1 MQEISPQRSIW
12 PHKRVTRLNFSCIW
26 LGKTGKCTDC
36 EGGTQDP
43 LLSYESVRMI
53 SITESVR
60 RRGGLAATF
69 ELYRDGHTRR
79 GLALAVDS
87 GSIIRVR
94 QGWYAQEKT
103 HPTLLEA
110 VRVGGRLTGLS
121 ALELQGFWSYPTDD
135 LHVAVHPHVARLR
148 TRLDKTRRL
157 SGASHPATCVHW
169 REEGAG
175 SRFMLAP
182 VECLADVMAC
192 QTPDVVTAV
201 ADSVLLKRPE
211 LHWEWRQ
218 LVSTSPQSHQG
229 YLEFIDGMCESGTE
243 SIFWF
248 RIRPFG
254 LKIARQVHVPGV
266 GRVDFRIGP
275 KLIIE
280 IDGAAYHTD
289 PAAFHRDRHRDAVLS
304 ALGYR
309 VLRFSYYQVLYD
321 WPEVEAAVIGALLRG
336 DHL

>member
-1 MQEISPQRSIW
+1 M
-12 PHKRVTRLNFSCIW
+12 V
-26 LGKTGKCTDC
+26 
-36 EGGTQDP
+36 
-43 LLSYESVRMI
+43 

-69 ELYRDGHTRR
+69 ELYEDGHTRR
-79 GLALAVDS
+79 GLASAVHS
-87 GSIIRVR
+87 GSIVRVR
-94 QGWYAQEKT
+94 QGWFALNGT
-103 HPTLLEA
+103 HPILLEA

-135 LHVAVHPHVARLR
+135 LHVAVHPHDARLR

-157 SGASHPATCVHW
+157 ADSPEPATCVHW
-169 REEGAG
+169 REHAAG

-182 VECLADVMAC
+182 VECLADVIAC

-201 ADSVLLKRPE
+201 ADSVLFKRPRLVAEWNE
-211 LHWEWRQ
+211 LVAGAAQCHR
-218 LVSTSPQSHQG
+218 S
-229 YLEFIDGMCESGTE
+229 YLAAVDGVCESGTE

-248 RIRPFG
+248 RTKKFG
-254 LKIARQVHVPGV
+254 LTIARQVHIPGI
-266 GRVDFRIGP
+266 GRVDFRVGP

-280 IDGAAYHTD
+280 VDGAAYHTD
-289 PAAFHRDRHRDAVLS
+289 PVAFHRDRHRDAVLS

-309 VLRFSYYQVLYD
+309 VLRFSYRQVLYA
-321 WPEVEAAVIGALLRG
+321 WPEVEAALVGAMLRG

>member
-1 MQEISPQRSIW
+1 M
-12 PHKRVTRLNFSCIW
+12 V
-26 LGKTGKCTDC
+26 
-36 EGGTQDP
+36 
-43 LLSYESVRMI
+43 

-69 ELYRDGHTRR
+69 ELYEDGHTRR
-79 GLALAVDS
+79 GLASAVHS
-87 GSIIRVR
+87 GSIVRVR
-94 QGWYAQEKT
+94 QGWFALNGT
-103 HPTLLEA
+103 HPILLEA

-135 LHVAVHPHVARLR
+135 LHVAVHPHDARLR

-157 SGASHPATCVHW
+157 ADSPEPATCVHW
-169 REEGAG
+169 REHAAG

-182 VECLADVMAC
+182 VECLTDVIAC

-201 ADSVLLKRPE
+201 ADSVLFKRPRLVAEWNE
-211 LHWEWRQ
+211 LVAGAAQCHR
-218 LVSTSPQSHQG
+218 S
-229 YLEFIDGMCESGTE
+229 YLAAVDGVCESGTE

-248 RIRPFG
+248 RTKKFG
-254 LKIARQVHVPGV
+254 LTIARQVHIPGI
-266 GRVDFRIGP
+266 GRVDFRVGP

-280 IDGAAYHTD
+280 VDGAAYHTD
-289 PAAFHRDRHRDAVLS
+289 PVAFHRDRHRDAVLS

-309 VLRFSYYQVLYD
+309 VLRFSYRQVLYA
-321 WPEVEAAVIGALLRG
+321 WPEVEAALVGAMLRG

>member
-1 MQEISPQRSIW
+1 ML
-12 PHKRVTRLNFSCIW
+12 RLLGW
-26 LGKTGKCTDC
+26 LGD
-36 EGGTQDP
+36 
-43 LLSYESVRMI
+43 ESGRMI

-79 GLALAVDS
+79 GLALAVNS

-94 QGWYAQEKT
+94 QGWYALENT

-121 ALELQGFWSYPTDD
+121 ALDLQGFWSYPTDD
-135 LHVAVHPHVARLR
+135 LHVAVHPHDSRLR

-157 SGASHPATCVHW
+157 SAVPHPATCVHW
-169 REEGAG
+169 REEGRG
-175 SRFMLAP
+175 SRFMLTP
-182 VECLADVMAC
+182 IECLADVIAC

-201 ADSVLLKRPE
+201 ADSVLFKRPE
-211 LHWEWRQ
+211 LEWEWRE
-218 LVSTSPQSHQG
+218 LVLAAPLSHQG
-229 YLEFIDGMCESGTE
+229 YLEFVDGTCESGTE

-254 LKIARQVHVPGV
+254 LKITRQVHIPGV

-280 IDGAAYHTD
+280 VDGAGYHTD
-289 PAAFHRDRHRDAVLS
+289 PVAFHRDRHRDAVLS

-309 VLRFSYYQVLYD
+309 VLRFSYYQVLFA
-321 WPEVEAAVIGALLRG
+321 WPEVEAAVVGALLRG

>member
-1 MQEISPQRSIW
+1 M
-12 PHKRVTRLNFSCIW
+12 V
-26 LGKTGKCTDC
+26 
-36 EGGTQDP
+36 
-43 LLSYESVRMI
+43 

-69 ELYRDGHTRR
+69 ELYEDGHTRR
-79 GLALAVDS
+79 GLASAVHS
-87 GSIIRVR
+87 GSIVRVR
-94 QGWYAQEKT
+94 QGWFALKGT
-103 HPTLLEA
+103 HPILLEA

-135 LHVAVHPHVARLR
+135 LHVAVHPHDARLR

-157 SGASHPATCVHW
+157 ADSPEPATCVHW
-169 REEGAG
+169 REHAAG

-182 VECLADVMAC
+182 VECLADVIAC

-201 ADSVLLKRPE
+201 ADSVLFKRPRLVAEWNE
-211 LHWEWRQ
+211 LVAGAAQCH
-218 LVSTSPQSHQG
+218 QSH
-229 YLEFIDGMCESGTE
+229 LAAVDGVCESGTE

-248 RIRPFG
+248 RTKKFG
-254 LKIARQVHVPGV
+254 LTIARQVHIPGI
-266 GRVDFRIGP
+266 GRVDFRVGP

-280 IDGAAYHTD
+280 VDGAAYHTD
-289 PAAFHRDRHRDAVLS
+289 PVAFHRDRHRDAVLS

-309 VLRFSYYQVLYD
+309 VLRFSYRQVLYA
-321 WPEVEAAVIGALLRG
+321 WPEVEAALVGAMLRG

>member
-1 MQEISPQRSIW
+1 M
-12 PHKRVTRLNFSCIW
+12 V
-26 LGKTGKCTDC
+26 
-36 EGGTQDP
+36 
-43 LLSYESVRMI
+43 

-69 ELYRDGHTRR
+69 ELYEDGHTRR
-79 GLALAVDS
+79 GLASAVHS
-87 GSIIRVR
+87 GSIVRVR
-94 QGWYAQEKT
+94 QGWFALNGTY
-103 HPTLLEA
+103 PILLEA

-135 LHVAVHPHVARLR
+135 LHVAVHPHDARLR

-157 SGASHPATCVHW
+157 ADSPEPATCVHW
-169 REEGAG
+169 REHAAG

-182 VECLADVMAC
+182 VECLADVIAC

-201 ADSVLLKRPE
+201 ADSVLFKRPRLVAEWNE
-211 LHWEWRQ
+211 LVAGAAQCH
-218 LVSTSPQSHQG
+218 QSH
-229 YLEFIDGMCESGTE
+229 LAAVDGVCESGTE

-248 RIRPFG
+248 RTKKFG
-254 LKIARQVHVPGV
+254 LTIARQVHIPGI
-266 GRVDFRIGP
+266 GRVDFRVGP

-280 IDGAAYHTD
+280 VDGAAYHTD
-289 PAAFHRDRHRDAVLS
+289 PVAFHRDRHRDAVLS

-309 VLRFSYYQVLYD
+309 VLRFSYRQVLYA
-321 WPEVEAAVIGALLRG
+321 WPEVEAALVGAMLRG

>member
-1 MQEISPQRSIW
+1 MPLPGRW
-12 PHKRVTRLNFSCIW
+12 R
-26 LGKTGKCTDC
+26 
-36 EGGTQDP
+36 GGEP
-43 LLSYESVRMI
+43 ERMM

-69 ELYRDGHTRR
+69 ELYSDGHTRA
-79 GLALAVDS
+79 GLALAVNS
-87 GSIIRVR
+87 GSIVRVR
-94 QGWYAQEKT
+94 QGWFALDGT

-121 ALELQGFWSYPTDD
+121 ALELQGFWSYPTSD
-135 LHVAVHPHVARLR
+135 LHVAVHPHDARLR

-157 SGASHPATCVHW
+157 SEALHPATCVHW
-169 REEGAG
+169 RAEGAG
-175 SRFMLAP
+175 SRFMLTP
-182 VECLADVMAC
+182 IECLADVMTC
-192 QTPDVVTAV
+192 QTPDVVVAV
-201 ADSVLLKRPE
+201 ADSVLFKRPDLE
-211 LHWEWRQ
+211 RDWRR
-218 LVSTSPQSHQG
+218 LVLGSPLSHQG
-229 YLEFIDGMCESGTE
+229 YLQTIDGVCESGTE

-254 LKIARQVHVPGV
+254 LTVSRQVLVAGV

-289 PAAFHRDRHRDAVLS
+289 PVAFHRDRHRDAVLS

-309 VLRFSYYQVLYD
+309 VLRFSYYQVLYN
-321 WPEVEAAVIGALLRG
+321 WPEVEAALIGALLRG

>member
-1 MQEISPQRSIW
+1 
-12 PHKRVTRLNFSCIW
+12 
-26 LGKTGKCTDC
+26 
-36 EGGTQDP
+36 
-43 LLSYESVRMI
+43 MI

-69 ELYRDGHTRR
+69 ELYEDGHTRR
-79 GLALAVDS
+79 GLASAVHS
-87 GSIIRVR
+87 GSIVRVR
-94 QGWYAQEKT
+94 QGWFALDGT

-135 LHVAVHPHVARLR
+135 LHVAVHPHDARLR
-148 TRLDKTRRL
+148 TRLDKTQRL
-157 SGASHPATCVHW
+157 ADSPNPATCVHW
-169 REEGAG
+169 RDEADG
-175 SRFMLAP
+175 SRFMLAT
-182 VECLADVMAC
+182 VDCLADVIAC

-201 ADSVLLKRPE
+201 ADSVLFNRPR
-211 LHWEWRQ
+211 LIAEWND
-218 LVSTSPQSHQG
+218 LVATSPECHRA
-229 YLEFIDGMCESGTE
+229 YLDAIDGICESGTE

-248 RIRPFG
+248 RTKKFG
-254 LKIARQVHVPGV
+254 LKISRQIHIPGV

-280 IDGAAYHTD
+280 VDGAAYHTD
-289 PAAFHRDRHRDAVLS
+289 PVAFHRDRHRDAVLS

-309 VLRFSYYQVLYD
+309 VLRFSYRQVLYA
-321 WPEVEAAVIGALLRG
+321 WPEVEAALIGAMLRG